1 MRSLHILGFGSGDK
15 GEITLRTI
23 DLLKESDAVFVRTT
37 RHPAASILKE
47 YNIPYRSFDDAY
59 EEFDTFEELYE
70 HIADTIL
77 ASPEDHVSYIV
88 PGSAVFAE
96 RAVQLLLKKTTC
108 EVQMIPAVSF
118 LDAIFA
124 SLKQDALNSF
134 KLIDAL
140 SLDEQAPDVSCMNI
154 VCQVYDKQVA
164 SDVKLS
170 LMRYYKDETP
180 VILIS
185 GAATEE
191 EHISEMPLYAID
203 HADHIDH
210 LTSLI
215 IPAQTY
221 DSAPSAFSS
230 LCEIVSI
237 LRGENGCPWDK
248 AQTHES
254 LLPYLIEESYEAVDA
269 AKLGD
274 DENFCEEL
282 GDVLLQVMLH
292 AQIAKEEHA
301 FDIYDVIRSVSEK
314 MIRRHP
320 HVFAES
326 ATEEDINIIWE
337 RVKETEKE
345 HKSVSDKMDAVAQ
358 SLPSLIYADKIQAK
372 AAKTGFDFKTANAA
386 FDKISEETEEL
397 REALYADQKERIL
410 EEGGDLLF
418 AVVNVLRLCGLDAEE
433 ALRAAISKFIKRF
446 RIMEQHITNAGKVLA
461 NLSLEEMDNYWN
473 ISKNL

>member
-1 MRSLHILGFGSGDK
+1 MRSLNILGFGSGDK
-15 GEITLRTI
+15 GEITLRTL
-23 DLLKESDAVFVRTT
+23 DLLKNSDVVFVRTT

-47 YNIPYRSFDDAY
+47 YDIPYHAFDDAY
-59 EEFDTFEELYE
+59 DKFNSFEALYE

-77 ASPEDHVSYIV
+77 ASSGDQVSYIV

-96 RAVQLLLKKTTC
+96 KAVQLLFQKAKC
-108 EVQMIPAVSF
+108 GIEIVPAVSF

-124 SLKQDALNSF
+124 TLKKDALDSY

-140 SLDEQAPDVSCMNI
+140 RLDEQIPDVTCMNI
-154 VCQVYDKQVA
+154 ICQVYDQQVA

-180 VILIS
+180 VILIT

-191 EHISEMPLYAID
+191 EHISEIPLYAID

-221 DSAPSAFSS
+221 DSAPSAFNS
-230 LCEIVSI
+230 LYKIVSI

-254 LLPYLIEESYEAVDA
+254 LLPYLIEESYEAIDA

-292 AQIAKEEHA
+292 AQIAEEKHS
-301 FDIYDVIRSVSEK
+301 FDIYDVFRSVSEK

-320 HVFAES
+320 HVFTENEK
-326 ATEEDINIIWE
+326 EEDINILWE

-345 HKSVSDKMDAVAQ
+345 HKSASDKMDAVAQ
-358 SLPSLIYADKIQAK
+358 SLPSLIYADKIQTK
-372 AAKTGFDFKTANAA
+372 AAKTGFDFETPSAA
-386 FDKISEETEEL
+386 FMKITEETEEL
-397 REALYADQKERIL
+397 REALYTDQKEIIL

-418 AVVNVLRLCGLDAEE
+418 AVVNVLRLCELDSEE
-433 ALRAAISKFIKRF
+433 ALRRAISKFIKRF
-446 RIMEQHITNAGKVLA
+446 RIMEQLITNEQKQ
-461 NLSLEEMDNYWN
+461 LSDLSIEEMDSYWN
-473 ISKNL
+473 MSKNL

>member
-1 MRSLHILGFGSGDK
+1 METLYILGFGSGDK
-15 GEITLRTI
+15 GEITLRTL
-23 DLLKESDAVFVRTT
+23 DFLKNSDAVFVRTT
-37 RHPAASILKE
+37 RHPAASVLEE
-47 YNIPYRSFDDAY
+47 YHIPYQTFDDAY
-59 EEFDTFEELYE
+59 EKFDTFEELYE
-70 HIADTIL
+70 HIASTIL
-77 ASPEDHVSYIV
+77 SCSENRVSYIV

-96 RAVQLLLKKTTC
+96 RAVQLLLQKATC
-108 EVQMIPAVSF
+108 DVQVVPAVSF

-140 SLDEQAPDVSCMNI
+140 RLDEQTPDVSSMNI
-154 VCQVYDKQVA
+154 VCQIYDKQVA

-180 VILIS
+180 VIMIS
-185 GAATEE
+185 GAFTQEE
-191 EHISEMPLYAID
+191 SICEMPLYAID
-203 HADHIDH
+203 QTDRIDH
-210 LTSLI
+210 LTSLV

-221 DSAPSAFSS
+221 DTAPSSFNS
-230 LCEIVSI
+230 LYEIVSI

-274 DENFCEEL
+274 EENFCEEL

-292 AQIAKEEHA
+292 AQIAQEEHT
-301 FDIYDVIRSVSEK
+301 FDIYDIIRSVSEK

-320 HVFAES
+320 HVFAENG
-326 ATEEDINIIWE
+326 TEEDINVLWE
-337 RVKETEKE
+337 RIKETEKQ
-345 HKSVSDKMDAVAQ
+345 HTSVSDKMDAVAQ

-386 FDKISEETEEL
+386 FEKIFEETEEL
-397 REALYADQKERIL
+397 REALRADQKENIL

-418 AVVNVLRLCGLDAEE
+418 AVVNVLRLCGLDAEA
-433 ALRAAISKFIKRF
+433 ALRTAISKFIKRF
-446 RIMEQHITNAGKVLA
+446 RIMEQLITNEQKE
-461 NLSLEEMDNYWN
+461 LSELSIEEMDNYWN
-473 ISKNL
+473 MSKNL

>member
-1 MRSLHILGFGSGDK
+1 MRSLNILGFGSGDK
-15 GEITLRTI
+15 GELTLRTL
-23 DLLKESDAVFVRTT
+23 DLLQNSDAVFVRTT
-37 RHPAASILKE
+37 RHPAATILEE

-59 EEFDTFEELYE
+59 EEFDTFEELYA

-77 ASPEDHVSYIV
+77 TSSEEHICYIV

-96 RAVQLLLKKTTC
+96 RAVQLLLQKATC
-108 EVQMIPAVSF
+108 EVHIVPAVSF
-118 LDAIFA
+118 LDAVFA
-124 SLKQDALNSF
+124 SLKQDALDSF

-140 SLDEQAPDVSCMNI
+140 RLDEQIPDVSCMNI
-154 VCQVYDKQVA
+154 ICQIYDKQVA

-180 VILIS
+180 VILIT

-203 HADHIDH
+203 HTVHIDH

-230 LCEIVSI
+230 LYEIVSV

-274 DENFCEEL
+274 DDNFCEEL

-292 AQIAKEEHA
+292 AQIAQEEHT

-320 HVFAES
+320 HVFAEGE
-326 ATEEDINIIWE
+326 TEEDINILWE
-337 RVKETEKE
+337 RVKETEKQ
-345 HKSVSDKMDAVAQ
+345 HDSVSDKMDSVAQ
-358 SLPSLIYADKIQAK
+358 SLPSLIYADKIQSK
-372 AAKTGFDFKTANAA
+372 AAKIGFDFKTANAA
-386 FDKISEETEEL
+386 FEKIFEETEEL
-397 REALYADQKERIL
+397 NEALRSDQKEKIL

-433 ALRAAISKFIKRF
+433 ALRTAISKFIKRF
-446 RIMEQHITNAGKVLA
+446 RIMEQIITNEGIDLA
-461 NLSLEEMDNYWN
+461 KLSVEEMDRYWN
-473 ISKNL
+473 MSKNL